1 MTRSTRRLPPA
12 LYHFLMGQTY
22 PQLSERLIAF
32 IEKQHIFFVAT
43 AADGLINLS
52 PKGMDSLR
60 VLAPNRIIWLNITGS
75 GNETAAHVQEN
86 PRMTLMFA
94 AFEGN
99 PMILRVFG
107 RARAIHRKDPEWH
120 ELIPHFP
127 PLPGARQIFD
137 LTIDLVQTSCGMG
150 VPLYAYVGERGLLEP
165 WARKLGDDGIR
176 DYWRKHNQTSLDG
189 KPTHILEKS

>member
-1 MTRSTRRLPPA
+1 
-12 LYHFLMGQTY
+12 MGQTY
-22 PQLSERLIAF
+22 PQLNERLIAF
-32 IEKQHIFFVAT
+32 IENQHIFFVAT

-60 VLAPNRIIWLNITGS
+60 VLAPDRIIWLNVTGS

-107 RARAIHRKDPEWH
+107 RARAIHRKNPAWH

-137 LTIDLVQTSCGMG
+137 LRVDLVQTSCGMG
-150 VPLYAYVGERGLLEP
+150 VPLFEYVGERSLLES
-165 WARKLGDDGIR
+165 WARKLGDDGVR